1 LNRFKELHFV
11 TEGFT
16 VTLMIPDDYRDF
28 IAEIQ
33 YDQKY
38 LCTITQ
44 ELGSE
49 MFSVEFDQSSLHVPL
64 AGFLEAIEYAQE
76 RLIEFRKT
84 VE

>member
-1 LNRFKELHFV
+1 M

-33 YDQKY
+33 YDQRY

-44 ELGSE
+44 ELGPE
-49 MFSVEFDQSSLHVPL
+49 MFSVEFDQSSSQVPL
-64 AGFLEAIEYAQE
+64 VGFLEAIEHAQE
-76 RLIEFRKT
+76 RLIEFR
-84 VE
+84 EIAE